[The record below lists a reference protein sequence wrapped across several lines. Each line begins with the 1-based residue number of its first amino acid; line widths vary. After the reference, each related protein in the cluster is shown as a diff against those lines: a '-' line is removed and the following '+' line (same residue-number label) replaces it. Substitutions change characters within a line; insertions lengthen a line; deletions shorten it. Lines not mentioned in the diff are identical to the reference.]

1 VAEQVVDVPVT
12 RLALARREFPMALD
26 AGEPAGPERTARV
39 RVPVRVELHGAECPH
54 LDRRR
59 PVEFDDERVGALAAP
74 VGPGFARGFLPA
86 GRPGAGMARR
96 SPTLTLVVVFVA
108 VYLVEL
114 LVGAFGVPKS
124 AFALATPVTLR
135 PWTLV
140 TSVYAHGSVGHLL
153 ANSVGLVLVG
163 LVLERR
169 TSRERFHL
177 FFLVT
182 GSLAGLSQ
190 VWVAGFFG
198 VRLPVLGASGA
209 VFALVGYVL
218 AGNRVSDTIL
228 SAVPLS
234 GRAQLAVFVVLA
246 AALTLLT
253 ASQGVALV
261 AHFTGL
267 LLGLLAGRDHVLRP

>member
-1 VAEQVVDVPVT
+1 
-12 RLALARREFPMALD
+12 MAS
-26 AGEPAGPERTARV
+26 
-39 RVPVRVELHGAECPH
+39 
-54 LDRRR
+54 
-59 PVEFDDERVGALAAP
+59 
-74 VGPGFARGFLPA
+74 
-86 GRPGAGMARR
+86 R

-108 VYLVEL
+108 VYILEL
-114 LVGAFGVPKS
+114 LVGVFGVPRS

-140 TSVYAHGSVGHLL
+140 TSVYAHGSIGHLL

-182 GSLAGLSQ
+182 GALAGLVQ
-190 VWVAGFFG
+190 VWVTGFLGAGA
-198 VRLPVLGASGA
+198 PVLGASGA
-209 VFALVGYVL
+209 IFALVGYVL
-218 AGNRVSDTIL
+218 AGNRVSDTVL

-234 GRAQLAVFVVLA
+234 GRAQLTVFVVVA
-246 AALTLLT
+246 AALTILT
-253 ASQGVALV
+253 AGRGVALV

-267 LLGLLAGRDHVLRP
+267 LLGLLAGRAHLLRP